1 MGDKVPEDKNDFIL
15 SLDSVSPKVGT
26 ELSGK
31 ALWSILSSLALILL
45 YISIRFEFK
54 FALGAI
60 LALVH
65 DITITLGIFSLT
77 GYEVTLSTVAAFLTI
92 VGYSLND
99 TIVILDRIRENM
111 KSSGTVLLESTIN
124 KSINQSLSRTLITS
138 MTTLLVITVLLM
150 YGGATIRP
158 FAFTLL
164 VGVIIGTYSSIY
176 VASTFLTTLYKS
188 NYLSGLLFFLIIF
201 FRKESIPFNK
211 QAIKL
216 YLSFGLLN
224 FALSYGIT
232 YWATQYVYSSIS
244 SILWGLFPLFTSVM
258 AHFML
263 SGDDNEKLTSN
274 KLKALFLGFIGM
286 VFIGSNQSID
296 LQSQSFLAIMV
307 LVGAIIIAAWPSVL
321 YKKYN
326 DVVGPYQMNAVCQV
340 LTGVI
345 MLSLSSLLKEDLA
358 KIVWTDQL
366 LFASAYLVL
375 FGGVI
380 SWGIYF
386 WLYKYLSVTQVTYV
400 AIFPP
405 IVAIILGWIFLNEV
419 LSAKEI
425 IGTIFILG
433 SSVLIYRK

>member
-1 MGDKVPEDKNDFIL
+1 MNNKILFPFI
-15 SLDSVSPKVGT
+15 
-26 ELSGK
+26 
-31 ALWSILSSLALILL
+31 ALCLIW
-45 YISIRFEFK
+45 
-54 FALGAI
+54 G
-60 LALVH
+60 
-65 DITITLGIFSLT
+65 
-77 GYEVTLSTVAAFLTI
+77 STWYFI
-92 VGYSLND
+92 KISLNAG
-99 TIVILDRIRENM
+99 VP
-111 KSSGTVLLESTIN
+111 
-124 KSINQSLSRTLITS
+124 
-138 MTTLLVITVLLM
+138 
-150 YGGATIRP
+150 P
-158 FAFTLL
+158 FFG
-164 VGVIIGTYSSIY
+164 VG
-176 VASTFLTTLYKS
+176 FRFF
-188 NYLSGLLFFLIIF
+188 LSGLLFFLIIF
-201 FRKESIPFNK
+201 FKKESIPFNR

-358 KIVWTDQL
+358 QIVWTDQL

-386 WLYKYLSVTQVTYV
+386 WLYQYLSVTQVTYV